1 MWRRLHGRRQGL
13 AAKRQFWRTSANS
26 DIFPW
31 DVPLKIVP
39 SWLAY
44 AKLSKAM
51 PRQNVKRT
59 KRESGNSTN
68 HLVHVL
74 MVRTSLKTM
83 KKNQMMRKRKM
94 KNQLM
99 KSKIQAAKILKI
111 WSQKIAV
118 LRLAA
123 RSTENNNSFV
133 NSNVQKEPTSWAKM
147 VSSKL
152 MNPHDALNEST
163 WRAKSKFR

>member
-1 MWRRLHGRRQGL
+1 
-13 AAKRQFWRTSANS
+13 
-26 DIFPW
+26 
-31 DVPLKIVP
+31 
-39 SWLAY
+39 
-44 AKLSKAM
+44 M
-51 PRQNVKRT
+51 PKQNVKRT
-59 KRESGNSTN
+59 KRVSGNSTN

-74 MVRTSLKTM
+74 MVKTNLKTT
-83 KKNQMMRKRKM
+83 KKNQMMMKRKM

-99 KSKIQAAKILKI
+99 KSKIQAARILKI

-147 VSSKL
+147 VGSKL
-152 MNPHDALNEST
+152 MNLTWRLTSINNTRDTTCHDMSNVESNVEWKLVFDEILNESN
-163 WRAKSKFR
+163 